1 MASYAPAQQVLELRQ
16 QGLSDEMIAEE
27 LRRSGISGQ
36 EIGSVLGQSMGD
48 YPADDASFGME
59 EPAYAPKKSGRGAAG
74 GMNSEEGNI
83 YERIEAITESMID
96 EKWEELIGEVK
107 KIVEWKNK
115 IEEKQARIQNDLD
128 KLKDDFKVL
137 HQGVLGKLDDYDS
150 RMKDVGVELKAV
162 GKVFKDVIPEFVDNV
177 KELKGITKGF
187 KGE

>member
-1 MASYAPAQQVLELRQ
+1 MASYNPAQQVLELRQ

-36 EIGSVLGQSMGD
+36 EISSALGQSMGD
-48 YPADDASFGME
+48 YPPDDASFGME
-59 EPAYAPKKSGRGAAG
+59 EPAYAPKRSGGGA
-74 GMNSEEGNI
+74 GMSSEEGNI

-115 IEEKQARIQNDLD
+115 IEEKQTRIQNDLD

-150 RMKDVGVELKAV
+150 RMKEVGVELKAV